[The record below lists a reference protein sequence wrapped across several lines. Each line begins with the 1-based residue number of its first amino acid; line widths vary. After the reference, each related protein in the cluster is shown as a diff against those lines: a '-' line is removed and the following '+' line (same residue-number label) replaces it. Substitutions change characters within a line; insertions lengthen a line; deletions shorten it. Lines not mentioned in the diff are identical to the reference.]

1 LQAIMN
7 MLGLGGLT
15 AGGGG
20 APLQRVVQ
28 QAYPQRQF
36 APIAPTAGLGP
47 YARAR
52 AAHRGGQPGQYA
64 QPTQDEWDRN
74 VSSGGAMGPAPGS
87 TDEVSAP
94 TEQQVRQGRLAGTD
108 TAPTAG
114 FSPVLERDRAK
125 FREQLADPRTKW
137 ETLAILSLEH
147 GHDPAAVAESLL
159 NRSDYAKTSIRNMIH
174 SGFYGPVNFG
184 LLGREIRR
192 LQANPELAA
201 KLNAGLETAMRGSN
215 LIGGATDQGSGR
227 DPNVGW
233 RGGRVVRFGE
243 TYNDWGGGP
252 GGHAGAEQY
261 RKQQQQRVRA
271 AQQQVAM
278 DITRRIPGGGAEI
291 EGGGMIRRGAPA
303 TEFENIIE
311 QRRKNEGERVRARAG
326 IIS

>member
-1 LQAIMN
+1 MN

-15 AGGGG
+15 GGGG
-20 APLQRVVQ
+20 PPLQGVAR
-28 QAYPQRQF
+28 QAYPQRQI
-36 APIAPTAGLGP
+36 APISPTAGLGP

-52 AAHRGGQPGQYA
+52 AAHGGQPGQYA

-74 VSSGGAMGPAPGS
+74 VSSGGGMGPAPGS

-94 TEQQVRQGRLAGTD
+94 TDQQVRQGRLAGTD

-114 FSPVLERDRAK
+114 FSPVLERERAK
-125 FREQLADPRTKW
+125 FRDQLNDPRTKW

-147 GHDPAAVAESLL
+147 AHDPAAVAESLL

-184 LLGREIRR
+184 KLGREIRR
-192 LQANPELAA
+192 LQANPQEAA

-233 RGGRVVRFGE
+233 RGGRVVRFNE
-243 TYNDWGGGP
+243 IYNDWGGGP
-252 GGHAGAEQY
+252 GGHAGAERY
-261 RKQQQQRVRA
+261 RKQQQQRVRGE
-271 AQQQVAM
+271 QQRVAM
-278 DITRRIPGGGAEI
+278 DITRRVPFTGGAEQEI
-291 EGGGMIRRGAPA
+291 GGGMIRRGAPA

-326 IIS
+326 VVS